1 MRRLWTIGWLLL
13 LAQGATAQQPGLGSI
28 EGKVIDRESGAPV
41 ARAHVELRRA
51 VTVSGVVTTRS
62 MLELTAAAENAKL
75 FLGSSGTAAPAA
87 SGPTSGGTQ
96 SVASDSKVAT
106 TSVDGTF
113 VIRNVPAGRYH
124 LYATRS
130 SGHTPG
136 EYGQRTATEAGVP
149 FELRSGQRMAGV
161 SLVMTPAGSI
171 TGYVTDTGGEP
182 AGFAHVQALKAVYRD
197 GRRTLTVMQL
207 VQADERGAFR
217 LFWLPPGEYYV
228 CAKQLDLRRSSEMM
242 HITPPSRFGTYE
254 QQMRPT
260 VTAVNTSRL
269 LEDGSLDEGQYVP
282 ICYPGTAND
291 RDASPVSVQ
300 VGQTV
305 SGVDINLAD
314 SLVRTR
320 RIRGRVIDGS
330 TGKPAPASL
339 QLVPRNAP
347 AILLIPTGQAGVDG
361 TFDMWGALP
370 GPNYLVANIGAL
382 NGLLEIDISGSDMN
396 GVTVTVWPPVT
407 IQGRIR
413 IQGRSPSEDD
423 RDVAGISVRLRR
435 NPAVNGLSN
444 PAAARSENV
453 VVRTQDGQVFT
464 VAEPRNN
471 SDGASSA
478 NGSFRVSGVGPGT
491 YTVVVGVKSD
501 MYLESIRLGDRDV
514 LNEGLLVDGP
524 EEGRL
529 EIVLGMN
536 GGSILGSV
544 YSARREPVARA
555 TVVAVPDAQ
564 RRGRADL
571 YKVAT
576 TESSGGFEL
585 QGLAPGSYELFAWD
599 TVEPGAWQDPD
610 FIRAHAGLGRPV
622 RIDGGGPINAD
633 VNVVTGRR

>member
-51 VTVSGVVTTRS
+51 VTVSGTVTTRR

-75 FLGSSGTAAPAA
+75 FIGSAGTAAPAG
-87 SGPTSGGTQ
+87 GPTSGGTQ
-96 SVASDSKVAT
+96 SVAPDSRVAT

-149 FELRSGQRMAGV
+149 FELRPGQRMTGV

-171 TGYVTDTGGEP
+171 TGYVTDASGEP

-207 VQADERGAFR
+207 VQSDDRGAFR
-217 LFWLPPGEYYV
+217 LFWLPPGDYYV

-300 VGQTV
+300 AGQTV
-305 SGVDINLAD
+305 SAVDISLAD
-314 SLVRTR
+314 SLVPTR

-339 QLVPRNAP
+339 QLIPRNP
-347 AILLIPTGQAGVDG
+347 PSILLIPTGQAGVDG

-370 GPNYLVANIGAL
+370 GPNYLVASSGAL
-382 NGLLEIDISGSDMN
+382 NGLLAIDVSGSDLN
-396 GVTVTVWPPVT
+396 GVTMTVWPPAT

-413 IQGRSPSEDD
+413 IQGRSLSEND

-435 NPAVNGLSN
+435 NPTVNGLSD
-444 PAAARSENV
+444 PAAAGSANV
-453 VVRTQDGQVFT
+453 VVRTAQDGQVFT
-464 VAEPRNN
+464 VAEPGNN
-471 SDGASSA
+471 SDGASAA
-478 NGSFRVSGVGPGT
+478 NGSFRVQRVGPGT

-514 LNEGLLVDGP
+514 LNDGLHVDGP
-524 EEGRL
+524 QEDRL

-536 GGSILGSV
+536 GGSVLGSV
-544 YSARREPVARA
+544 YNARREPVARA
-555 TVVAVPDAQ
+555 TVVAVPDAA
-564 RRGRADL
+564 RRGRGDL

-599 TVEPGAWQDPD
+599 RVEPGAWQDAD
-610 FIRAHAGLGRPV
+610 FMREYAGFGRAV
-622 RIDGGGPINAD
+622 RVEGSGAINAD
-633 VNVVTGRR
+633 VNVVPGRR